1 VLELEKLHRLLFE
14 LSSKERMDILM
25 RLRDNSLKLTE
36 ISRSQNLS
44 PPEAS
49 RHLQRMSEDL
59 LIKKDEDGR
68 YHLTSYGGLVLSQI
82 PVLDFISN
90 NNGYFSERDCSG
102 IPYEFIGRMG
112 ELLKAEY
119 YGEPADGLNNIE
131 RILNDAREFIYF
143 TSNKIVTS
151 ITPHIARKIGRDF
164 DLKTILPKATIDM
177 VASDHSIPLGL
188 QMRFSE
194 NVDVLVIATD
204 RISGFG
210 LPDRNGKFD
219 YSGFM
224 GTDPKLKKWCKDLFQ
239 HYWDRAREAKS

>member
-1 VLELEKLHRLLFE
+1 MLELEKLNRLLFE

-25 RLRDNSLKLTE
+25 RLRDSNLRLTE

-44 PPEAS
+44 PPETS

-59 LIKKDEDGR
+59 LINKDEDGR

-90 NNGYFSERDCSG
+90 NNGYFSERDYSG

-112 ELLKAEY
+112 ELFKAEY
-119 YGEPADGLNNIE
+119 YSEPADGLNNIE
-131 RILNDAREFIYF
+131 RILNEAHDFIYL

-151 ITPHIARKIGRDF
+151 ITPLIARKIGKDF
-164 DLKTILPKATIDM
+164 DFKAILPRATIDM

-188 QMRFSE
+188 QLRFSD
-194 NVDVLVIATD
+194 NINILVIATD

-210 LPDRNGKFD
+210 LPDRNGKLD
-219 YSGFM
+219 YSGFI

-239 HYWDRAREAKS
+239 YYWDGAREAKF